1 MDFLAGFSVV
11 NKEKT
16 VLGQAGWPS
25 ASVRG
30 MWPSGS
36 EGMVEEG
43 SIVVNAWSPGGIAG
57 RDRTKLCVGTHLY
70 RGILIG
76 EINHLSLG
84 LEELPTWRR
93 VWEERLGL
101 HWMVARSIRCAST
114 ICGSDVTVACLPS
127 KQSVRVRFPSV
138 APFIINLRKGDYMN
152 TK

>member
-1 MDFLAGFSVV
+1 MGFLVGFSVV
-11 NKEKT
+11 ITEKT
-16 VLGQAGWPS
+16 ALGQAGWPS
-25 ASVRG
+25 ASIRG
-30 MWPSGS
+30 
-36 EGMVEEG
+36 
-43 SIVVNAWSPGGIAG
+43 NAALGFYEP
-57 RDRTKLCVGTHLY
+57 HLY

-138 APFIINLRKGDYMN
+138 APLRQRGAIAKGW
-152 TK
+152 